1 MHALAINNQC
11 TAPYLNQ
18 LLTLLTQLETP
29 VKINDIIAERVLA
42 EYEMNT
48 ANSAQIFKKLKQ
60 QGYELLGS
68 GQDSTVWAKDEHQVI
83 KIIMPARTTPGQI
96 SDADKGFMVFY
107 QFCQD
112 NKDLPNLP
120 KFMNIGDQH
129 YSLFE
134 LNGVQYRQV
143 AMERLRPIASGSFE
157 EAMVWILSDLVSST
171 KSWPDIVLYMQQPD
185 TWDGAAGME
194 KMPELVAKNLAN
206 ASVSKQYG
214 ILHLTMKRLFKA
226 GRQAGV
232 GWDLHT
238 ENVMQRGDGTL
249 VIVDPY
255 FT

>member
-1 MHALAINNQC
+1 M
-11 TAPYLNQ
+11 
-18 LLTLLTQLETP
+18 
-29 VKINDIIAERVLA
+29 KINDIIGERTLS

-48 ANSAQIFKKLKQ
+48 PNSAQIFKKLKQ

-68 GQDSTVWAKDEHQVI
+68 GQDSTVWSKDEHQVI
-83 KIIMPARTTPGQI
+83 KIIMPARTTPSQV
-96 SDADKGFMVFY
+96 SDADKGFMAFY
-107 QFCQD
+107 QFCCS
-112 NKDLPNLP
+112 NSDLPNLP
-120 KFMNIGDQH
+120 KFMSIDGQH
-129 YSLFE
+129 HSIFE
-134 LNGVQYRQV
+134 LNGTPYRQV
-143 AMERLRPIASGSFE
+143 AMERLRPITSGSFE

-171 KSWPDIVLYMQQPD
+171 KSWPDIVLYMQQQD

-206 ASVSKQYG
+206 SGVSNQYG

-226 GRQAGV
+226 GRSAGV

-249 VIVDPY
+249 VVVDPY